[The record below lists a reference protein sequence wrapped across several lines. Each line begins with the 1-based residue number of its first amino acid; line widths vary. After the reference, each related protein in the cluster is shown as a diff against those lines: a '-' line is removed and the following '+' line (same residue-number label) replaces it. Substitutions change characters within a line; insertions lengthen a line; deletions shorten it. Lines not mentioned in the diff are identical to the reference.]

1 MKTGGKLRS
10 LERKKKIALGV
21 VPILALAIFGGVIF
35 LLVKSTGKEEAGQP
49 EGPGRLPGLGE
60 NVISA
65 SGSTSV
71 GMQEESFDLDYI
83 ETKMEIEEV
92 FLSSQDEAAEGTA
105 ILKLTE
111 ESIQAARR
119 ELERKAKQAALDY
132 RQQLLDSEEEKIT
145 AKQTLDASLA
155 RGAYASCSYE
165 ESLQE
170 YADKISECKEQ
181 IKEAQE
187 LVEEYTASIE
197 SDYYYTYYEVA
208 EKKEEFEK
216 SFSSLMQLYEE
227 WDIPGLEDHYR
238 TTTENAGSASSS
250 GAVQTSASD
259 SASGQSA
266 GEGQADGMGQAGGMG
281 QPSGGGQGGNASL
294 TSENDYSKLTVYN
307 MLDEE
312 VQENEKLYEQ
322 AVEDYEAARK
332 KAESSLAQAQS
343 NLKLLNTRLEEAQIA
358 YDKQQVSS
366 QGDMENTAAE
376 SSGAQETYES
386 ELGKIEEEL
395 NVALKEKE
403 EAEENLQKFEETVGD
418 GCLYTQSGGTVMM
431 VAARAGME
439 LSGGSMVLAYSNPAS
454 VTVTASVDQSDIAA
468 IELGE
473 SAVVEI
479 ADQGTFRGT
488 VSKINPVSQ
497 SGSKSG
503 IYYSVTIELT
513 GDISKLTQN
522 LSATVYFGMQEAE
535 EEAVN
540 EAETHE

>member
-35 LLVKSTGKEEAGQP
+35 LLVKSTGKEEAGQA

-155 RGAYASCSYE
+155 RGAYASCTYE

-250 GAVQTSASD
+250 GAVQTSASG
-259 SASGQSA
+259 SPPARTRQTVWARQAVWGSPRRRPGRERQPYF
-266 GEGQADGMGQAGGMG
+266 GKRLQQADRLQYAG
-281 QPSGGGQGGNASL
+281 
-294 TSENDYSKLTVYN
+294 
-307 MLDEE
+307 
-312 VQENEKLYEQ
+312 
-322 AVEDYEAARK
+322 
-332 KAESSLAQAQS
+332 
-343 NLKLLNTRLEEAQIA
+343 
-358 YDKQQVSS
+358 
-366 QGDMENTAAE
+366 
-376 SSGAQETYES
+376 
-386 ELGKIEEEL
+386 
-395 NVALKEKE
+395 
-403 EAEENLQKFEETVGD
+403 
-418 GCLYTQSGGTVMM
+418 
-431 VAARAGME
+431 
-439 LSGGSMVLAYSNPAS
+439 
-454 VTVTASVDQSDIAA
+454 
-468 IELGE
+468 
-473 SAVVEI
+473 
-479 ADQGTFRGT
+479 
-488 VSKINPVSQ
+488 
-497 SGSKSG
+497 
-503 IYYSVTIELT
+503 
-513 GDISKLTQN
+513 
-522 LSATVYFGMQEAE
+522 
-535 EEAVN
+535 
-540 EAETHE
+540 

>member
-1 MKTGGKLRS
+1 M
-10 LERKKKIALGV
+10 
-21 VPILALAIFGGVIF
+21 
-35 LLVKSTGKEEAGQP
+35 LVKSTGKEEAGKP

-83 ETKMEIEEV
+83 ETKLEIEEV

-155 RGAYASCSYE
+155 RGAYASCTYE

-187 LVEEYTASIE
+187 LVDEYTASIE

-238 TTTENAGSASSS
+238 TTTGSAGNVSSS
-250 GAVQTSASD
+250 GAAQAASSD
-259 SASGQSA
+259 SGSGQSS
-266 GEGQADGMGQAGGMG
+266 ADSQAGDMG
-281 QPSGGGQGGNASL
+281 QPSGGGQGGSASL
-294 TSENDYSKLTVYN
+294 TSENNYTKLTVYN
-307 MLDEE
+307 MQDEE
-312 VQENEKLYEQ
+312 VQENEKLYDQ
-322 AVEDYEAARK
+322 AAEDYEAARK
-332 KAESSLAQAQS
+332 KAESSLVQAQS
-343 NLKLLNTRLEEAQIA
+343 NLKLLNTQLEEAQIA
-358 YDKQQVSS
+358 YDRQQVSS
-366 QGDMENTAAE
+366 RSDMENTAAE
-376 SSGAQETYES
+376 SSGAQEAYES
-386 ELGKIEEEL
+386 ELNRIEEEL
-395 NVALKEKE
+395 SVALNEKE
-403 EAEENLQKFEETVGD
+403 EAEENLQAFEDTIGD
-418 GCLYTQSGGTVMM
+418 GCLYTQSAGTVMM
-431 VAARAGME
+431 VAVRAGSE
-439 LSGGSMVLAYSNPAS
+439 LSGEGMVLAYSNPAS
-454 VTVTASVDQSDIAA
+454 VTVTASVGQSDIAS
-468 IELGE
+468 IKIGE

-479 ADQGTFRGT
+479 SDQGTFRGT
-488 VSKINPVSQ
+488 VSKINPISQ
-497 SGSKSG
+497 SNSKSS
-503 IYYSVTIELT
+503 IYYSVTIELD

-522 LSATVYFGMQEAE
+522 LSATVYFGMQESE

-540 EAETHE
+540 ETETQE

>member
-83 ETKMEIEEV
+83 ETKLEIEEV

-111 ESIQAARR
+111 ESIQAVRR

-145 AKQTLDASLA
+145 AKQTLDTSLA
-155 RGAYASCSYE
+155 RGAYASCTYE

-250 GAVQTSASD
+250 GAAQTSVSD

-266 GEGQADGMGQAGGMG
+266 GEGQAGGMG
-281 QPSGGGQGGNASL
+281 QPSGGGQGGSASL

-312 VQENEKLYEQ
+312 VQENERLYEQ

-366 QGDMENTAAE
+366 QGDMENTATE

-497 SGSKSG
+497 SGSKSS

>member
-83 ETKMEIEEV
+83 ETKLEIEEV

-250 GAVQTSASD
+250 GAAQTSASVSD
-259 SASGQSA
+259 YASGQSA
-266 GEGQADGMGQAGGMG
+266 GEGQAGGMG
-281 QPSGGGQGGNASL
+281 QPSGGGQGGSASL

-431 VAARAGME
+431 VAARAGTE

>member
-1 MKTGGKLRS
+1 
-10 LERKKKIALGV
+10 
-21 VPILALAIFGGVIF
+21 
-35 LLVKSTGKEEAGQP
+35 
-49 EGPGRLPGLGE
+49 
-60 NVISA
+60 
-65 SGSTSV
+65 
-71 GMQEESFDLDYI
+71 
-83 ETKMEIEEV
+83 
-92 FLSSQDEAAEGTA
+92 
-105 ILKLTE
+105 
-111 ESIQAARR
+111 
-119 ELERKAKQAALDY
+119 
-132 RQQLLDSEEEKIT
+132 
-145 AKQTLDASLA
+145 
-155 RGAYASCSYE
+155 
-165 ESLQE
+165 
-170 YADKISECKEQ
+170 
-181 IKEAQE
+181 
-187 LVEEYTASIE
+187 
-197 SDYYYTYYEVA
+197 
-208 EKKEEFEK
+208 
-216 SFSSLMQLYEE
+216 
-227 WDIPGLEDHYR
+227 
-238 TTTENAGSASSS
+238 
-250 GAVQTSASD
+250 
-259 SASGQSA
+259 
-266 GEGQADGMGQAGGMG
+266 
-281 QPSGGGQGGNASL
+281 
-294 TSENDYSKLTVYN
+294 

-431 VAARAGME
+431 VAARAGTE